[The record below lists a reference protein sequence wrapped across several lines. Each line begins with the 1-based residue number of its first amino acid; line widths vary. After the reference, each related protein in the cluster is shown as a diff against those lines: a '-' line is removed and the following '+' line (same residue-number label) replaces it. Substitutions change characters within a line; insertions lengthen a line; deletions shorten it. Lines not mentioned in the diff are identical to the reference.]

1 MAYEVPEVPNFNETA
16 EKATFDKHVKM
27 LVASFV
33 LSKKEETYSRH
44 FNHICCGASPD
55 KDGVLRGFCSTYTCG
70 IGCKSDMDYCREAH
84 ARNPAIYPNIDEWF
98 SPTENEIDTAI
109 REVSAKGYR
118 IEWRYNSQGRAGHL
132 GLIR

>member
-1 MAYEVPEVPNFNETA
+1 MAYEVPEVPNFNETP

-33 LSKKEETYSRH
+33 LAKKEEQYSSH
-44 FNHICCGASPD
+44 FNHLCCGASPD

-70 IGCKSDMDYCREAH
+70 IGCKSTLQYCREAH
-84 ARNPAIYPNIDEWF
+84 ERNPAIYPNIDEWF

-109 REVSAKGYR
+109 REVTAKGYR
-118 IEWRYNSQGRAGHL
+118 IEWRYNSKGRAGHL
-132 GLIR
+132 GVIR